1 MLLACVP
8 GNGGAGSRREAR
20 GSRGPPGQERG
31 ARRGNPPLRRHVR
44 AHRAPCAPGGLLE
57 PGTNIAARAGCP
69 VAVAPGDRCGPRGA
83 GIRPEPWLGPAP
95 WVVPGVGVGRE
106 ARGSRPQLWR
116 TRALGGA
123 PMRAVFRACV
133 AAFRAGDSGAVRA
146 WCPVAVVPE
155 AGRVV
160 KRGHLSACAM
170 SRPRPPRLRV
180 SRHRV
185 LCVCSAPRRRG
196 QRRRPS
202 QVLVAMASG
211 VDVGREAWVF
221 RPSRGGSR
229 PHGRTTL
236 RAALRV
242 RPAGQRHRPAS
253 ARRRAVGV
261 GPRVRGAVPRVDVE
275 GAGTVAWSV
284 RQVGLAWSGSLL
296 RSSCSMGG
304 SSSQSHSLSVP
315 GKLAGGRMLRRFG
328 PTWTRRTG
336 MGPSSHMG
344 SR

>member
-1 MLLACVP
+1 MSLVP
-8 GNGGAGSRREAR
+8 GGGGARSWA
-20 GSRGPPGQERG
+20 
-31 ARRGNPPLRRHVR
+31 
-44 AHRAPCAPGGLLE
+44 
-57 PGTNIAARAGCP
+57 
-69 VAVAPGDRCGPRGA
+69 
-83 GIRPEPWLGPAP
+83 
-95 WVVPGVGVGRE
+95 GRE
-106 ARGSRPQLWR
+106 ARTSVRVCHVE
-116 TRALGGA
+116 A
-123 PMRAVFRACV
+123 PPPSS
-133 AAFRAGDSGAVRA
+133 AGQPS
-146 WCPVAVVPE
+146 
-155 AGRVV
+155 
-160 KRGHLSACAM
+160 
-170 SRPRPPRLRV
+170 PRPLRV
-180 SRHRV
+180 F
-185 LCVCSAPRRRG
+185 CPRRRG

-236 RAALRV
+236 RAALRA